1 MTSMSAPSLSLLTLR
16 SSNTETTLS
25 FYRAL
30 GFDFVEEQHG
40 TGPRHHS
47 SKAGATVLEI
57 YPGEPGTAPERKSA
71 GATLIGFGVAD
82 LDHMLSSLTQLGA
95 PVLTPARQSPWGR
108 RAVVADPDGRAIDL
122 SELSLS

>member
-1 MTSMSAPSLSLLTLR
+1 MSAPSLSFLTLR
-16 SSNTETTLS
+16 SSNTEAALS

-47 SKAGATVLEI
+47 SKAGSTVIEI
-57 YPGEPGTAPERKSA
+57 YPGEPGRAPEVRSA

-82 LDHMLSSLTQLGA
+82 LDQALSSLTQLGV
-95 PVLTPARQSPWGR
+95 PILTPAKQSPWGR
-108 RAVVADPDGRAIDL
+108 RAVVADPDGRPVDL
-122 SELSLS
+122 SELNLS